1 MPTKNEI
8 EKSIKELL
16 VRYNAEYA
24 LLFGS
29 YARGEQTENSDI
41 DVLVF
46 GGENF
51 KKSNIFEF
59 KETTDQLLAI
69 RKIKD
74 KGFLFSIMYK
84 VDNERIKKIIDIW
97 SSLQLQIK
105 EHSITKENL
114 LNDEFLQWAVTT
126 PLYNI
131 GEQVY
136 KISDDTKKQ
145 YPDIIWS
152 IVAGLRHRLV
162 HDYEGINWS
171 IIVEV
176 IFDEMD
182 DFVNSIKQIIE

>member
-1 MPTKNEI
+1 M
-8 EKSIKELL
+8 
-16 VRYNAEYA
+16 
-24 LLFGS
+24 
-29 YARGEQTENSDI
+29 
-41 DVLVF
+41 
-46 GGENF
+46 
-51 KKSNIFEF
+51 KKS
-59 KETTDQLLAI
+59 
-69 RKIKD
+69 
-74 KGFLFSIMYK
+74 
-84 VDNERIKKIIDIW
+84 DNERIKKIIDIW

-114 LNDEFLQWAVTT
+114 LNDEFLQWAVTP

-136 KISDDTKKQ
+136 KISDDTKTQ

>member
-1 MPTKNEI
+1 M
-8 EKSIKELL
+8 
-16 VRYNAEYA
+16 
-24 LLFGS
+24 
-29 YARGEQTENSDI
+29 
-41 DVLVF
+41 
-46 GGENF
+46 
-51 KKSNIFEF
+51 KKS
-59 KETTDQLLAI
+59 
-69 RKIKD
+69 
-74 KGFLFSIMYK
+74 
-84 VDNERIKKIIDIW
+84 DNERIKKIIDIL

-105 EHSITKENL
+105 EHSITKKNL

>member
-1 MPTKNEI
+1 M
-8 EKSIKELL
+8 
-16 VRYNAEYA
+16 
-24 LLFGS
+24 
-29 YARGEQTENSDI
+29 
-41 DVLVF
+41 
-46 GGENF
+46 
-51 KKSNIFEF
+51 KKS
-59 KETTDQLLAI
+59 
-69 RKIKD
+69 
-74 KGFLFSIMYK
+74 
-84 VDNERIKKIIDIW
+84 DNERIKKIIDIW

-131 GEQVY
+131 GEPVY